1 MESSTLKEGSELG
14 HGAGAAGTL
23 LRFGIVAGPF
33 YLAVGLIQAFV
44 RDGFDLARHPLSLLA
59 NGPGGWVQTANF
71 VLTGLMV
78 LAAAIGFGRALG
90 PGSRG
95 FAWSLGG
102 FGLSMILAAIFPA
115 DPVDGFPPGTPEGFP
130 TSISTIGLAHFIP
143 GALGFLC
150 LAVSGLFAALLMR
163 RRKATAL
170 AWFSLLS
177 GLSVLFG
184 FFGGIVLPIGIF
196 GIWFAVL
203 AGWTWLTLLSLYF
216 DLICQGVSGSFEL

>member
-14 HGAGAAGTL
+14 HGAGAAGPL

-33 YLAVGLIQAFV
+33 YLAVGLAQAFV
-44 RDGFDLARHPLSLLA
+44 REGFDLARHPLSLLA

-95 FAWSLGG
+95 LTWSLGG
-102 FGLSMILAAIFPA
+102 FGLSMIVAAIFPA

-130 TSISTIGLAHFIP
+130 TSISTTGLAHFIA

-150 LAVSGLFAALLMR
+150 LAVSGLFAALVMR
-163 RRKATAL
+163 RRKLSAL
-170 AWFSLLS
+170 AWLSLLS
-177 GLSVLFG
+177 GLAVLLG
-184 FFGGIVLPIGIF
+184 FFGGILVPIGIY
-196 GIWFAVL
+196 GIWFAVV
-203 AGWTWLTLLSLYF
+203 AGWVWLALLSYHF
-216 DLICQGVSGSFEL
+216 YRRSRT